1 MDEIINNP
9 YNQPAHHVKMYD
21 RICPTTGTPMKARIT
36 FHNQTGMPTPW
47 KHWDQ
52 AMFSLLADVPLEE
65 LTQKP
70 STDFSVFEDFTISTT
85 DPDEEYEIIT
95 GTRFRLEVDAE
106 HQATPVGARIL
117 TGTGSIR
124 RASRGQT
131 GNLYADPSQPTLDTV
146 QVSIELMRTA

>member
-1 MDEIINNP
+1 MNEIVNNP
-9 YNQPAHHVKMYD
+9 YNQPPHH
-21 RICPTTGTPMKARIT
+21 TTTYNHIWSSTEIPMKAKTT

-52 AMFSLLADVPLEE
+52 AIFSLLADVPLEE

-70 STDFSVFEDFTISTT
+70 GTDFSVFEDFTISTT

-117 TGTGSIR
+117 TGTRSIR

>member
-52 AMFSLLADVPLEE
+52 AMFSLLTDVSLEE

-70 STDFSVFEDFTISTT
+70 GADFSVFEDFTISST
-85 DPDEEYEIIT
+85 DPNKEYEIIT
-95 GTRFRLEVDAE
+95 NTSFHMKPDAA
-106 HQATPVGARIL
+106 HPTKPQGAPVL
-117 TGTGSIR
+117 TGTGSIHQ
-124 RASRGQT
+124 ASM
-131 GNLYADPSQPTLDTV
+131 GNVGGFQVDPSQAPLGTV
-146 QVSIELMRTA
+146 QVRIELEDT